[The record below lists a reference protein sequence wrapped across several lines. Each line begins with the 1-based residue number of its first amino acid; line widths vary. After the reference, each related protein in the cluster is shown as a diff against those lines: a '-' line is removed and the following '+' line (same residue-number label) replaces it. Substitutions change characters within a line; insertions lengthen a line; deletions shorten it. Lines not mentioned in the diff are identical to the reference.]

1 MCLRQFSSNRNV
13 TIPNNTLEVGERT
26 PDSVGSL
33 EEDHRPSG
41 SFQVLKPRFSV
52 FRPNWGES
60 KEKERSS
67 VNSGRR
73 ECSQHGAGAGD
84 RFDANP
90 RLGGRPNEMQTWV
103 GNRWRPSIR
112 HQSEVLSLLQS
123 LEQRDELRRF
133 IVLVKARRWRV
144 DRVSRK
150 QARRAPRV
158 FRGNQPHLA
167 QYT

>member
-1 MCLRQFSSNRNV
+1 NV
-13 TIPNNTLEVGERT
+13 TIPNNTVEGGERS

-52 FRPNWGES
+52 FRTNWGES

-67 VNSGRR
+67 VNSGRP
-73 ECSQHGAGAGD
+73 EGSQHGAGPGD
-84 RFDANP
+84 RFAASP
-90 RLGGRPNEMQTWV
+90 RLDGRPNEMQTWV

-123 LEQRDELRRF
+123 LEQRGELRRF
-133 IVLVKARRWRV
+133 IVLVKARRWRF
-144 DRVSRK
+144 DRLSHNK
-150 QARRAPRV
+150 AA
-158 FRGNQPHLA
+158 
-167 QYT
+167 